1 MGRSGVGEG
10 QIRGFVTPPV
20 GPGVWYRAVPKNAP
34 AAARLAPRPVTG
46 SGSRFAPSRFLST
59 IVSVL
64 PDIVVDRLIELSRT
78 GLPRSAIAAQTGL
91 SRSSVCAALWRRG
104 ERPVERERK
113 PPAPRPVRR
122 KRRAIPVATV
132 APQSIAVTLAEV
144 RGCRWE
150 VTGSKTVSDY
160 LFCNSDRTDSGHPS
174 YCGWHFRMSINVVAR

>member
-1 MGRSGVGEG
+1 M
-10 QIRGFVTPPV
+10 
-20 GPGVWYRAVPKNAP
+20 AP
-34 AAARLAPRPVTG
+34 G
-46 SGSRFAPSRFLST
+46 SGTGPSRKTHQRPRGLLLGPSRVQAPGLPPLDSLST